1 MQADRRRRE
10 ADPCVEV
17 GKLPRPHFFVWRE
30 VMSDLARDLDE
41 LLEGMGFELVSLDRG
56 GGHRSPVVRLKI
68 DRPWGEPGRS
78 EVSVEDCSRVARELR
93 SFLEERPDVPG
104 DLVLEVSSPGVE
116 RPLVRPRDYRR
127 FAGQE
132 VRLKG
137 YGPLAGRSRTLQG
150 ILLGFT
156 GEEEQEGRVALR
168 VAEDRVEV
176 PLASIASANLVY
188 DWESDL

>member
-1 MQADRRRRE
+1 MQADRRRRA

-17 GKLPRPHFFVWRE
+17 GKLPRPHFFVWDE

-41 LLEGMGFELVSLDRG
+41 FLEGMGFEMVSLDRG

-78 EVSVEDCSRVARELR
+78 EVTVDDCTRVARELR
-93 SFLEERPDVPG
+93 GFLEGRDDVPA
-104 DLVLEVSSPGVE
+104 DYQLEVSSPGVE

-127 FAGQE
+127 FAGHE

-137 YGPLAGRSRTLQG
+137 YGPLAGRAKTLQG
-150 ILLGFT
+150 VLLGFA
-156 GEEEQEGRVALR
+156 GEEDGETVALE

-188 DWESDL
+188 DWEADL

>member
-1 MQADRRRRE
+1 
-10 ADPCVEV
+10 
-17 GKLPRPHFFVWRE
+17 
-30 VMSDLARDLDE
+30 MSDLARDLDE
-41 LLEGMGFELVSLDRG
+41 FLEGMGFELVSLDRG

-78 EVSVEDCSRVARELR
+78 EVSVDDCTRVARELR
-93 SFLEERPDVPG
+93 DLLEEREDVPA
-104 DLVLEVSSPGVE
+104 DYVLEVSSPGVE

-127 FAGQE
+127 FAGHE

-137 YGPLAGRSRTLQG
+137 YGPLAGRSKTLEG
-150 ILLGFT
+150 TLLGFA
-156 GEEEQEGRVALR
+156 GEEREEVVAVRVSD
-168 VAEDRVEV
+168 DRVEV